1 MRFKTIDEYDKYI
14 NDLNSKLFKFKKFV
28 DEHPEKIGVQGN
40 YNAIKYVRDELIE
53 EREMFIKN
61 HEEFLS
67 ENGFEQLN
75 LHFSGE
81 VIKNHSMP
89 SLILIPLIQK
99 ITDLNYA
106 LVRSLKEGPTSMGK
120 FSQDFKYDFGLN
132 VKPFGVGSFN
142 IIFEPQIFANNQT
155 TLEDTWNKKAFD
167 KLFEILNCEDDIDKL
182 SNVHDSIG
190 TYSIVKYREFLNVLY
205 SKELDV
211 TFEEKGRGNAKFILK
226 SENAKKIYN
235 SLNGFDDNDSEEL
248 LIKGVLVAVDSG
260 KFRFGF
266 EISDS
271 NERIDGKYD
280 ESLDELVSNN
290 FKNLCKL
297 KLIKTNRFNS
307 SSGESKDYWELI
319 DIL

>member
-1 MRFKTIDEYDKYI
+1 MRFKTIEEYDTYI
-14 NDLNSKLFKFKKFV
+14 NKLNSKLLKFKKFV

-40 YNAIKYVRDELIE
+40 YKAIKYFRDELIE
-53 EREMFIKN
+53 ERELFLKN

-81 VIKNHSMP
+81 VIKNHSIP
-89 SLILIPLIQK
+89 SLILIPIMKK
-99 ITDLNYA
+99 ITELNYA
-106 LVRSLKEGPTSMGK
+106 LVRSLKEGPESTGK
-120 FSQDFKYDFGLN
+120 FSQEFKYDFGLN
-132 VKPFGVGSFN
+132 VKPFGIGSFN
-142 IIFEPQIFANNQT
+142 LTFEPQVFANNQT

-167 KLFEILNCEDDIDKL
+167 KIFEILNCGDDHDKL
-182 SNVHDSIG
+182 SNIHESIG
-190 TYSIVKYREFLNVLY
+190 TYSIVKYREFLNVIY

-211 TFEEKGRGNAKFILK
+211 TFEEKGRGNTNFILK
-226 SENAKKIYN
+226 NEYAKKIYN
-235 SLNGFDDNDSEEL
+235 SLNGFDDTDSEEI

-266 EISDS
+266 KISDS

-290 FKNLCKL
+290 FKKLCKL
-297 KLIKTNRFNS
+297 KLHKTNRFNS